1 MSMIPKFDSAVPVL
15 FVSVGIANRDCT
27 FYILGIRSSN
37 SLAAGIC
44 DHEILKLCSI
54 TYMYNSY

>member
-1 MSMIPKFDSAVPVL
+1 MNVIPEFDSVIPVL
-15 FVSVGIANRDCT
+15 FFSVAIANRCCMLDT
-27 FYILGIRSSN
+27 RTSN

>member
-1 MSMIPKFDSAVPVL
+1 MNVIPEFHSVIPVL
-15 FVSVGIANRDCT
+15 FVSVAIANRSCMLDT
-27 FYILGIRSSN
+27 RSSN
-37 SLAAGIC
+37 SLTAGIC

>member
-1 MSMIPKFDSAVPVL
+1 MSMIPKFDSAMPML
-15 FVSVGIANRDCT
+15 FVSVGIGNRDCT
-27 FYILGIRSSN
+27 FYILDTRSSN

-54 TYMYNSY
+54 T

>member
-1 MSMIPKFDSAVPVL
+1 MNVIPEFHSAIPVL
-15 FVSVGIANRDCT
+15 IVSVAIANRGCMLDT
-27 FYILGIRSSN
+27 RSSN

>member
-54 TYMYNSY
+54 T

>member
-1 MSMIPKFDSAVPVL
+1 MNVIPEFHSVIPVL
-15 FVSVGIANRDCT
+15 FVSVAIANRTCMLDT
-27 FYILGIRSSN
+27 RSSN
-37 SLAAGIC
+37 SLTAGIC